1 MADISQ
7 AFEAEIPCLQ
17 RYALKLTRDAQLAE
31 DLVQESLVRGLDKQH
46 LWQEGTNLR
55 AWLCT
60 ILHNQYVNQIRR
72 SVRER
77 SIAELSKISGS
88 LTRPPSQDKG
98 LELRDLNRALKKLP
112 ATQRTAVLLI
122 GLDGLRY
129 DKAAEVVG
137 VRVGTIRSRLSRG
150 REKLRMAACGPV

>member
-1 MADISQ
+1 MTDISR

-17 RYALKLTRDAQLAE
+17 RYALKLTRDTAVAE
-31 DLVQESLVRGLDKQH
+31 DLVQECLVRGLDKQH
-46 LWQEGTNLR
+46 LWREGTNLR

-77 SIAELSKISGS
+77 GIAELCEVGGS
-88 LTRPPSQDKG
+88 FSRPPSQDKG

-150 REKLRMAACGPV
+150 REKLRMAA

>member
-150 REKLRMAACGPV
+150 REKLRMAA

>member
-1 MADISQ
+1 MMTDISQ

-17 RYALKLTRDAQLAE
+17 RYALKLTRDAALAE
-31 DLVQESLVRGLDKQH
+31 DLVQECLVRGLDKQH

-77 SIAELSKISGS
+77 GIAELCEVGGG

-98 LELRDLNRALKKLP
+98 LELRDLGRALKKLP

-122 GLDGLRY
+122 GLDGMRY

-150 REKLRMAACGPV
+150 REKLRMAA

>member
-1 MADISQ
+1 MTNISQ

-17 RYALKLTRDAQLAE
+17 RYALKLTRDAAMAE
-31 DLVQESLVRGLDKQH
+31 DLVQECLVRGLDKQH

-77 SIAELSKISGS
+77 GIVEMSKVSTSLSQ
-88 LTRPPSQDKG
+88 PPSQDKG
-98 LELRDLNRALKKLP
+98 LELRDLDRALKQLP
-112 ATQRTAVLLI
+112 ATQRAAVLLI
-122 GLDGLRY
+122 GLEGLRY
-129 DKAAEVVG
+129 DRAAEIVG

-150 REKLRMAACGPV
+150 REKLRMAA

>member
-1 MADISQ
+1 MTDISQ

-17 RYALKLTRDAQLAE
+17 RYALKLTRDAAMAE
-31 DLVQESLVRGLDKQH
+31 DLVQECLVRGLDKQH

-77 SIAELSKISGS
+77 GIAELCEVGGA

-98 LELRDLNRALKKLP
+98 LELRDLSRALKKLP

-122 GLDGLRY
+122 GLDGMRY

-150 REKLRMAACGPV
+150 REKLRMAA

>member
-77 SIAELSKISGS
+77 GIAELCKISGS

-122 GLDGLRY
+122 GLDGMRY

-150 REKLRMAACGPV
+150 REKLRMAA

>member
-1 MADISQ
+1 MTDISQ

-72 SVRER
+72 AVRER
-77 SIAELSKISGS
+77 SIAELCEINGA

-122 GLDGLRY
+122 GLDGMRY
-129 DKAAEVVG
+129 DKAAEIVG

-150 REKLRMAACGPV
+150 REKLRMAA

>member
-1 MADISQ
+1 MTDIRQ

-72 SVRER
+72 AVRER
-77 SIAELSKISGS
+77 SIAELCEINGA

-112 ATQRTAVLLI
+112 ATQRAAVLLI
-122 GLDGLRY
+122 GLDGMRY
-129 DKAAEVVG
+129 DKAAEIVG

-150 REKLRMAACGPV
+150 REKLRMAA

>member
-1 MADISQ
+1 MTDISQ

-150 REKLRMAACGPV
+150 REKLRMAA

>member
-1 MADISQ
+1 MTDINQ

-60 ILHNQYVNQIRR
+60 ILHNQYVNQVRR

-77 SIAELSKISGS
+77 GIAELSAVSGS

-98 LELRDLNRALKKLP
+98 LELRDLNRALEKLP

-122 GLDGLRY
+122 GLDGMRY

-150 REKLRMAACGPV
+150 REKLRMAA